1 MNRKRLNTLPVSLEE
16 SLVQTTIVETLT
28 VWGLLKVS
36 KAITF

>member
-16 SLVQTTIVETLT
+16 SLVQTIVETLT

-36 KAITF
+36 KAVTF